1 MFQQKR
7 PLLRLALM
15 IGLASWPGCERARA
29 QGTPANRNA
38 GVDAG
43 FKISG
48 TVVSALDG
56 APLGKARVS
65 LVDTANP
72 ANAAWMITSENGR
85 FSFESIPA
93 GKYALEGERRGFLS
107 ANYEQHE
114 QFSTAIVTGPGL
126 NTENLL
132 LRLTPM
138 ARLGGRVIDE
148 SGDPVRNAR
157 VSLWMEDHRGG
168 LSRIA
173 RAGMES
179 TDDQGTYEFAAL
191 GPGNYFV
198 SVAARP
204 WYAVHPTSA
213 VPEGASYSSSGVP
226 RGLDVAYPTTFFNG
240 ATDADSATPIH
251 VAGGDRVQADL
262 HLSPVASLHLLVH
275 VPAEGQQGVA
285 YGFPT
290 FQKRV
295 FDSVEFAN
303 VETAQVSPGVYE
315 LTGVSAGKYTMQLHG
330 GNTGRPRQSGDVD
343 IQKDGQEVDTS
354 ASEPAASVK
363 FSVKMPRNQ
372 SLPKEMFLALRDA
385 RQRILANTQVDTA
398 GQGLFEDVAAGTYTI
413 IVGADS
419 KRYSIVRM
427 DSQGG
432 PISGHELHVTA
443 GASEE
448 LTVYLAEGVVNVYG
462 FAKRGGK
469 PMAGIMIALIP
480 KDPESHLDMFRRD
493 QSDSDGSFVLPGVIP
508 GSYTLV
514 AVEDAWG
521 FPWLQP
527 GALARYVKHGQ
538 DLTIGEAMKGSVHLP
553 DPVEVQPR

>member
-1 MFQQKR
+1 
-7 PLLRLALM
+7 
-15 IGLASWPGCERARA
+15 
-29 QGTPANRNA
+29 
-38 GVDAG
+38 
-43 FKISG
+43 
-48 TVVSALDG
+48 
-56 APLGKARVS
+56 
-65 LVDTANP
+65 
-72 ANAAWMITSENGR
+72 
-85 FSFESIPA
+85 
-93 GKYALEGERRGFLS
+93 
-107 ANYEQHE
+107 
-114 QFSTAIVTGPGL
+114 
-126 NTENLL
+126 
-132 LRLTPM
+132 M

-213 VPEGASYSSSGVP
+213 VPEGASHSSSGVP

-262 HLSPVASLHLLVH
+262 HLSPVPSLHLLVH

-285 YGFPT
+285 YGFPA

-315 LTGVSAGKYTMQLHG
+315 LTGVPAGKYTMQLHG

-363 FSVKMPRNQ
+363 FSVKMPRNE
-372 SLPKEMFLALRDA
+372 SIPKEMFLALRDA
-385 RQRILANTQVDTA
+385 RQRILANTQVDAA
-398 GQGLFEDVAAGTYTI
+398 GQGLFEDVGAGTYTI

-469 PMAGIMIALIP
+469 PGRHHDRV
-480 KDPESHLDMFRRD
+480 DPEGPRIASGH
-493 QSDSDGSFVLPGVIP
+493 VP
-508 GSYTLV
+508 
-514 AVEDAWG
+514 
-521 FPWLQP
+521 
-527 GALARYVKHGQ
+527 ARP
-538 DLTIGEAMKGSVHLP
+538 E
-553 DPVEVQPR
+553 RF

>member
-15 IGLASWPGCERARA
+15 IGLASWPTCERARA

-38 GVDAG
+38 GVNAG

-72 ANAAWMITSENGR
+72 ANAAWIITSENGR

-93 GKYALEGERRGFLS
+93 GKYAVEGERRGFLS

-126 NTENLL
+126 NTENLV

-148 SGDPVRNAR
+148 SGDPIRNAR

-168 LSRIA
+168 LTRIT
-173 RAGMES
+173 RAGMDS
-179 TDDQGTYEFAAL
+179 TDDQGTYEFAAM

-198 SVAARP
+198 SAAARP

-213 VPEGASYSSSGVP
+213 VPEGASHSSSGVL
-226 RGLDVAYPTTFFNG
+226 RGLDVTYPTTFFNG

-262 HLSPVASLHLLVH
+262 HLSPVQSLHLLVH

-285 YGFPT
+285 YGFT
-290 FQKRV
+290 GFQKRV
-295 FDSVEFAN
+295 FDSVETLST
-303 VETAQVSPGVYE
+303 EMTPISPGVYE
-315 LTGVSAGKYTMQLHG
+315 LTGVPAGKYTMQLHG
-330 GNTGRPRQSGDVD
+330 GNTGRPRQSGEVD
-343 IQKDGQEVDTS
+343 LQKDGQELDT
-354 ASEPAASVK
+354 ATSEPAASVK
-363 FSVKMPRNQ
+363 FSVKMPRNEPI
-372 SLPKEMFLALRDA
+372 PKGMFLALRDGK
-385 RQRILANTQVDTA
+385 QRILANTQVDAA
-398 GQGLFEDVAAGTYTI
+398 GQGLFEDVAAGTYTML
-413 IVGADS
+413 VGADS

-427 DSQGG
+427 DSQGVAVA
-432 PISGHELHVTA
+432 GHELHVTA
-443 GASEE
+443 GASVE
-448 LTVYLAEGVVNVYG
+448 LTVDLAEGVVSVYG
-462 FAKRGGK
+462 FAKRGGR

-527 GALARYVKHGQ
+527 GVLARYVKHGQ
-538 DLTIGEAMKGSVHLP
+538 GLTIGELMKGSVHLP
-553 DPVEVQPR
+553 EPVEVQPR